1 MKKQLL
7 LVFLLPTLYSCIPQA
22 FVVPQI
28 VIADS
33 SPKASSTAI
42 VTVSP
47 SFAPSVEPTTP
58 TGTITPMA
66 TVTPVSTTGNSI
78 PTGSPASTVTP
89 SPTAT
94 PRSGGGGGSSS
105 GGGGGTVTTP
115 TPPPIQAS
123 ATINPDNTGV
133 R

>member
-7 LVFLLPTLYSCIPQA
+7 LVFLLPALYSCIPQA

-47 SFAPSVEPTTP
+47 SFAPSVEPTP
-58 TGTITPMA
+58 TSTITPMS

-78 PTGSPASTVTP
+78 PTGSPVPTITP

-94 PRSGGGGGSSS
+94 PRSGGGGGGSSS
-105 GGGGGTVTTP
+105 GGGGVTQ
-115 TPPPIQAS
+115 PPIQAS